1 MAFSHFHGVTMNN
14 LGLISSLEFKL
25 VEFKEGQK
33 PTDLYDKK
41 EYKHSNYIGGIND

>member
-1 MAFSHFHGVTMNN
+1 MAFSDFHGVTMNN

-33 PTDLYDKK
+33 TTDLYNKK
-41 EYKHSNYIGGIND
+41 YKHSNNIGGIND